1 MLFKSDWFRFRGV
14 YIAHSSK
21 EDVLCTLNF
30 APGKTVYGEKKISV
44 DVPVEIVFDWIIC
57 RELLV
62 KRRNTDSGILSVP
75 SWVLL

>member
-1 MLFKSDWFRFRGV
+1 VFGALTVRFRGV

-44 DVPVEIVFDWIIC
+44 DVPVSPWIG
-57 RELLV
+57 R
-62 KRRNTDSGILSVP
+62 
-75 SWVLL
+75 

>member
-1 MLFKSDWFRFRGV
+1 MKGGTKVTIESHKQNLCLMSYSIRFRGV

-44 DVPVEIVFDWIIC
+44 DVPVDFQ
-57 RELLV
+57 
-62 KRRNTDSGILSVP
+62 TDG
-75 SWVLL
+75 

>member
-1 MLFKSDWFRFRGV
+1 MFGALTVRFRGV

-44 DVPVEIVFDWIIC
+44 DVPVRPWIG
-57 RELLV
+57 R
-62 KRRNTDSGILSVP
+62 
-75 SWVLL
+75 